1 MGSSSASCVVVQL
14 GQGGN
19 QLYTAFFAA
28 LAELANPAGENT
40 GFFREGSKEGQVA
53 RAVLIDM
60 EPKVVSAAIKRAAGK
75 SQNSATSW
83 KFCPDR
89 QITQDSGSGN
99 NWARGF
105 YVHGPRC
112 REAISN
118 VIRLE
123 VEACDWFGGFL
134 TAQSMAGGT
143 GSGLGAYVTE
153 LLKDEYPSACML
165 SHCIWPY
172 ESGEVIVQNYNA
184 LLTLAK
190 LQESVDGIII
200 SQNESLS
207 SICRKTLG
215 ILRPSFDDMNE
226 VVAHSLASI
235 FLPAAWRSVHPCEQ
249 NEHPRKTARDRGA
262 HDNEDYAKV
271 AGIYGAGM
279 PVRLLSDLVSKLCAH
294 PGYRMLSLRFT
305 PQISTKSLNFTTFN
319 WGAQTKQLQQMLV
332 TGALGD
338 FDLDWNVT
346 LPNKGTS
353 MSAAASRFK
362 GTRTVNRCLANLL
375 VLRGIGS
382 HNADVSGFE
391 HDSLYP
397 IWSVDPFSVAAS
409 PAKLGKYEMSAGLL
423 SNCQSTVM
431 CTFRALSR
439 AYGMF
444 ASRAYLHQYF
454 QHGME
459 MASFEAAFTTV
470 EDVISRYLT
479 L

>member
-1 MGSSSASCVVVQL
+1 
-14 GQGGN
+14 
-19 QLYTAFFAA
+19 
-28 LAELANPAGENT
+28 
-40 GFFREGSKEGQVA
+40 
-53 RAVLIDM
+53 M
-60 EPKVVSAAIKRAAGK
+60 EPKVVSSAMKRAAGK
-75 SQNSATSW
+75 NQNSATSW
-83 KFCPDR
+83 KYCPDR

-105 YVHGPRC
+105 HVHGPRC

-118 VIRLE
+118 IIRLE
-123 VEACDWFGGFL
+123 VEACDLFGGFL

-143 GSGLGAYVTE
+143 GSGLGTYVTE
-153 LLKDEYPSACML
+153 LLKDEYPSACVL
-165 SHCIWPY
+165 SHCIWPF

-190 LQESVDGIII
+190 LQEFADGIII

-207 SICRKTLG
+207 SICKKALG
-215 ILRPSFDDMNE
+215 IPRPSFDDMND
-226 VVAHSLASI
+226 VVGHSLASI
-235 FLPAAWRSVHPCEQ
+235 FLPASWRSVRPCEW
-249 NEHPRKTARDRGA
+249 NEHTRKTARDKG
-262 HDNEDYAKV
+262 DNQDFAK

-305 PQISTKSLNFTTFN
+305 PQISPKSLNFTTFN
-319 WGAQTKQLQQMLV
+319 WRAQTKQLQQMLV

-338 FDLDWNVT
+338 FDMDWNLT
-346 LPNKGTS
+346 LPDKGTS
-353 MSAAASRFK
+353 TGAAASRFK
-362 GTRTVNRCLANLL
+362 GGRTVNRCLANLL

-382 HNADVSGFE
+382 HDADVSGFE
-391 HDSLYP
+391 HESMYP
-397 IWSVDPFSVAAS
+397 VWSVDPLSVAMN

-423 SNCQSTVM
+423 SNCQSSVM

-459 MASFEAAFTTV
+459 MASFDAAFATV
-470 EDVISRYLT
+470 EDVISRYHAL
-479 L
+479 